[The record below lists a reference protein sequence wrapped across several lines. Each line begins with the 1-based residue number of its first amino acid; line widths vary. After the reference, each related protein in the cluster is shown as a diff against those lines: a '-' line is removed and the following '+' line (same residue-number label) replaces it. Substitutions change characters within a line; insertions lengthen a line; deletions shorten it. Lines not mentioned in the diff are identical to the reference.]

1 MAVGFRLR
9 VTAGPD
15 RGRMLE
21 VAKSAEAPAVIG
33 RGGNPQQDLVCT
45 DAKISRRHATI
56 QSSPKG
62 FVLVD
67 QKSRNGTRLNG
78 RRIDADVP
86 VMLKDGDEIRCA
98 DETVIRFE
106 FVRDDDMAATRIDPI
121 AKPASPARRPAP
133 PPPPAERREPE
144 RPSPAKPQSAD
155 AAPTRPK
162 PASVAPPPP
171 PPPSTRPAAAEP
183 EAREHFGRYAVY
195 ETLDESQTDRVDAA
209 SDTQRGD
216 RVALK
221 RYSPKVISR
230 KLKNSVLESATRG
243 KRWQH
248 PNIAEVVDAGEQAG
262 TLYVASRL
270 VEGKSLS
277 ELQTRFPRDFD
288 IPLAAYI
295 AREICAA
302 LHYAQ
307 DQVSG
312 FVHRN
317 LNPRTIMLGFGGEVV
332 LINFGFVPVRVA
344 AESTQ
349 VLNRMEA
356 RHLSPEHL
364 AGRGID
370 ARSDIFSIG
379 VILYELLAQEPI
391 DPRKKAVLADV
402 DTVRPEVPPALAK
415 LTMRAIALRPAERF
429 RTAQEM
435 EEELAEVLREIA
447 SGYGPE
453 ASQWMAKHSMAR

>member
-1 MAVGFRLR
+1 M
-9 VTAGPD
+9 
-15 RGRMLE
+15 
-21 VAKSAEAPAVIG
+21 KS
-33 RGGNPQQDLVCT
+33 
-45 DAKISRRHATI
+45 
-56 QSSPKG
+56 
-62 FVLVD
+62 
-67 QKSRNGTRLNG
+67 
-78 RRIDADVP
+78 
-86 VMLKDGDEIRCA
+86 
-98 DETVIRFE
+98 
-106 FVRDDDMAATRIDPI
+106 
-121 AKPASPARRPAP
+121 
-133 PPPPAERREPE
+133 
-144 RPSPAKPQSAD
+144 
-155 AAPTRPK
+155 
-162 PASVAPPPP
+162 
-171 PPPSTRPAAAEP
+171 
-183 EAREHFGRYAVY
+183 
-195 ETLDESQTDRVDAA
+195 
-209 SDTQRGD
+209 
-216 RVALK
+216 
-221 RYSPKVISR
+221 
-230 KLKNSVLESATRG
+230 SVLESAARA

-277 ELQTRFPRDFD
+277 ELQTRFPREFD

-317 LNPRTIMLGFGGEVV
+317 LNPRTIMLGFRGDVV
-332 LINFGFVPVRVA
+332 LIDVGFVPVRVA
-344 AESTQ
+344 ADSTQ

-402 DTVRPEVPPALAK
+402 DTVRPEVPSALAK
-415 LTMRAIALRPAERF
+415 ATMRAIALRPTERF
-429 RTAQEM
+429 RSSQEM
-435 EEELAEVLREIA
+435 EEELVGVLRQLA
-447 SGYGPE
+447 PGYGPQAAE
-453 ASQWMAKHSMAR
+453 WMAKRFQT

>member
-15 RGRMLE
+15 RGRTLE
-21 VAKSAEAPAVIG
+21 VAKLGETPAVIG
-33 RGGNPQQDLVCT
+33 RGGNPQHDLVCT
-45 DAKISRRHATI
+45 DAKISRRHAII
-56 QSSPKG
+56 QTSPKG

-67 QKSRNGTRLNG
+67 CKSRNGTRLNG
-78 RRIDADVP
+78 RRLDPEVP
-86 VMLKDGDEIRCA
+86 SPLKNGDEIGFA
-98 DETVIRFE
+98 DETVVRFE
-106 FVRDDDMAATRIDPI
+106 LLQDEDSTRIEKQI
-121 AKPASPARRPAP
+121 ANPSPPPSMPKPEERRP
-133 PPPPAERREPE
+133 PAARSEVPEP
-144 RPSPAKPQSAD
+144 
-155 AAPTRPK
+155 AATRPK
-162 PASVAPPPP
+162 PPPVPPAAPPPSP
-171 PPPSTRPAAAEP
+171 PRPAYARAEP
-183 EAREHFGRYAVY
+183 QAREHFGRYGVY

-209 SDTQRGD
+209 VDTRSGD

-221 RYSPKVISR
+221 RYSASVISR
-230 KLKNSVLESATRG
+230 KVKSSVLESAARA

-277 ELQTRFPRDFD
+277 ELQTRFPREFD

-317 LNPRTIMLGFGGEVV
+317 LNPRTIMLGFRGDVV
-332 LINFGFVPVRVA
+332 LIDVGFVPVRVA
-344 AESTQ
+344 ADSTQ

-402 DTVRPEVPPALAK
+402 DTVRPEVPSALAK
-415 LTMRAIALRPAERF
+415 ATMRAIALRPTERF
-429 RTAQEM
+429 RSSQEM
-435 EEELAEVLREIA
+435 EEELVGVLRQLA
-447 SGYGPE
+447 PGYGPQAAE
-453 ASQWMAKHSMAR
+453 WMAKRFQT

>member
-9 VTAGPD
+9 VTSGPD
-15 RGRMLE
+15 RGRTLE
-21 VAKSAEAPAVIG
+21 VAKLGETPAVIG
-33 RGGNPQQDLVCT
+33 RGGNPQHDLVCT
-45 DAKISRRHATI
+45 DAKISRRHAII
-56 QSSPKG
+56 QTSPKG

-67 QKSRNGTRLNG
+67 CKSRNGTRLNG
-78 RRIDADVP
+78 RRLDPEAP
-86 VMLKDGDEIRCA
+86 APLKDGDEIGCA

-106 FVRDDDMAATRIDPI
+106 FLRDEDSTRIEKPIARPAPAPKPEERRVPPARPAAPEPAATRP
-121 AKPASPARRPAP
+121 KPPPVSP
-133 PPPPAERREPE
+133 PPPPAPR
-144 RPSPAKPQSAD
+144 
-155 AAPTRPK
+155 AAPAR
-162 PASVAPPPP
+162 AV
-171 PPPSTRPAAAEP
+171 P
-183 EAREHFGRYAVY
+183 EAREHFGRYGIY

-209 SDTQRGD
+209 IDTQRGD

-221 RYSPKVISR
+221 RYSSKVISR
-230 KLKNSVLESATRG
+230 KVKSSVLESATRG

-277 ELQTRFPRDFD
+277 ELQTRFPREFD

-317 LNPRTIMLGFGGEVV
+317 LNPRTIMLGFKGDVV
-332 LINFGFVPVRVA
+332 LINVGFVPVRVA
-344 AESTQ
+344 ADSTQ

-370 ARSDIFSIG
+370 ARSDIFSVG

-402 DTVRPEVPPALAK
+402 DTIRPEVPPALAK
-415 LTMRAIALRPAERF
+415 ATMRAIALRPTERF
-429 RTAQEM
+429 RSAQEM
-435 EEELAEVLREIA
+435 EEELVEVLRQMA
-447 SGYGPE
+447 PGYGPE
-453 ASQWMAKHSMAR
+453 AAQWMAKRFTAP